1 MFLFVCW
8 SMKKDENERPS
19 CYKTEIH
26 WLPATSTWVYVCTQ
40 VNIKKKNPDGPI
52 ARTDTSLI
60 QSTVSWHKRQAFAPI
75 VTPHPATTEFEGGSC
90 QRCRNGGTHKLSTVP
105 SCRVTSCYVS
115 YLLSACHRYSKG
127 RHALLF
133 FLCKSCITSCITAF
147 RAVALSRK
155 PAS

>member
-1 MFLFVCW
+1 
-8 SMKKDENERPS
+8 MKKDENERPS

-75 VTPHPATTEFEGGSC
+75 VTPTQRQLNLKGGVASGAETEEPTNYQQYLHVVSPAVMWATCYLPVIVILKVGMHYFYFCASLVLQVVLLLSEQLHYPGS
-90 QRCRNGGTHKLSTVP
+90 QLARLSTEN
-105 SCRVTSCYVS
+105 S
-115 YLLSACHRYSKG
+115 
-127 RHALLF
+127 
-133 FLCKSCITSCITAF
+133 
-147 RAVALSRK
+147 
-155 PAS
+155 